1 MIVLVLRQ
9 KRNSD
14 LAFWVGAGIADDSVT
29 TPVPSAMDL
38 RTSRLVLMVG
48 VYWLLVI
55 ELLVSCSRSAV
66 SMIHPIHLKHEVG
79 LRATA
84 KGLDFL
90 LNLANRGSEAPI
102 ISD

>member
-1 MIVLVLRQ
+1 MVLVLRQ

-14 LAFWVGAGIADDSVT
+14 FAFGGVAGIADVSIAA
-29 TPVPSAMDL
+29 PAPSPMDL
-38 RTSRLVLMVG
+38 RMSLLVLMVG
-48 VYWLLVI
+48 VYWLIVI

-66 SMIHPIHLKHEVG
+66 SMIHPIHLKREVG

-84 KGLDFL
+84 KRFNLL
-90 LNLANRGSEAPI
+90 LNLANRRSEAPT

>member
-14 LAFWVGAGIADDSVT
+14 LAFWVGAGIADDSIT
-29 TPVPSAMDL
+29 APVPSPMDL

-66 SMIHPIHLKHEVG
+66 SMIHPHSLEA
-79 LRATA
+79 RSRPQSDR
-84 KGLDFL
+84 KGIGFL
-90 LNLANRGSEAPI
+90 LNLANRRSEAPI